1 MGVPRCGLG
10 GTPLN
15 RRISTAALLI
25 AVVVGGLIPARAAA
39 DSALP
44 FPDSMAAVGDS
55 ITQAASSAGSLGVD
69 APQNSWSTGTSS
81 AVNSHYLRL
90 VAAGAP
96 IAGQNHNRSV
106 SGSRMGGLTA
116 QMQTVVP
123 LQPDYLTVLMGGN
136 DLCTD
141 TVAQMTSVTDFRN
154 QFSAAMSTLT
164 AGSPT
169 TNVYVVSIP
178 NVYQLWNLFKG
189 NVWARFIW
197 GVAGI
202 CQSLLANPTSTQAA
216 DVQRRETVRQR
227 NIDFNAALASVC
239 AQFAR
244 CRFDGNAAFNTAFAA
259 SDLSGDYFHP
269 SVAGQAKLAAVSWAA
284 GYTWGAPPPPPVNQ
298 PPVAD
303 FTFGCVNLACTFT
316 DASTDDV
323 GIATRSWNFGDGTP
337 PSAQPAHTYGAAGT
351 YDVTLTV
358 TDGGGLQDD
367 AVTPV
372 TVTAPQ
378 APTMRLE
385 SLTGQSTVSGRNTW
399 SAMVTI
405 VVADTTGRGV
415 ANATVIGSWS
425 AGTGS
430 GSCTTALD
438 GRCSV
443 TVNGLN
449 LKKSTP
455 VTYSVSNVTHAS
467 FQYAQGPLTSVT
479 VARPA

>member
-1 MGVPRCGLG
+1 M
-10 GTPLN
+10 N
-15 RRISTAALLI
+15 RRISTAALLT
-25 AVVVGGLIPARAAA
+25 ALVVGGVIPADAAA
-39 DSALP
+39 ETVLP

-55 ITQAASSAGSLGVD
+55 ITQAASSAGSLGTD

-106 SGSRMGGLTA
+106 SGAKMGGLTA

-154 QFSAAMSTLT
+154 QFSAAMATLT

-169 TNVYVVSIP
+169 TNVYVASLP

-189 NVWARFIW
+189 NAWARFIW

-244 CRFDGNAAFNTAFAA
+244 CRFDGNAAFNTVFTT
-259 SDLSGDYFHP
+259 SDVSGDYFHP
-269 SVAGQAKLAAVSWAA
+269 SVAGQAKLSAVSWAA
-284 GYTWGAPPPPPVNQ
+284 GYSWAAPPPVNQ

-303 FTFGCVNLACTFT
+303 FTFGCADLACTFT
-316 DASTDDV
+316 DGSTDDV
-323 GIATRSWNFGDGTP
+323 GVSARSWTFGDGT
-337 PSAQPAHTYGAAGT
+337 SSTAQNPAHPYAAAGT
-351 YDVTLTV
+351 YSVTLTV

-367 AVTPV
+367 VVKQV
-372 TVTAPQ
+372 TVTAPS

-385 SLTGQSTVSGRNTW
+385 SLTGISSVTGRNTW
-399 SAMVTI
+399 SATVT
-405 VVADTTGRGV
+405 VLVGDTNGRPV
-415 ANATVIGSWS
+415 ANATVAGTWS
-425 AGTGS
+425 AGTGA
-430 GSCTTALD
+430 GSCTTGAS
-438 GRCSV
+438 GQCSV
-443 TVNGLN
+443 TVNGVN
-449 LKKSTP
+449 SKKTAS
-455 VTYSVSNVTHAS
+455 VTYTVDGVTHAS
-467 FQYAQGPLTSVT
+467 LQYVPGTLTSVA
-479 VARPA
+479 VSRPAQ

>member
-1 MGVPRCGLG
+1 M
-10 GTPLN
+10 N
-15 RRISTAALLI
+15 RRIGTAALLT
-25 AVVVGGLIPARAAA
+25 ALLVGGLIPAYAAA
-39 DSALP
+39 ETPLP

-55 ITQAASSAGSLGVD
+55 ITQAASSAGSLGTD

-106 SGSRMGGLTA
+106 SGAKMGGLAA

-154 QFSAAMSTLT
+154 QFSAAMATLT

-244 CRFDGNAAFNTAFAA
+244 CRFDGNASFNTAFAA
-259 SDLSGDYFHP
+259 SDVSGDYFHP
-269 SVAGQAKLAAVSWAA
+269 SVAGQAKLSAVSWAA
-284 GYTWGAPPPPPVNQ
+284 GYSWAAPPPVNQ
-298 PPVAD
+298 PPAAD
-303 FTFGCVNLACTFT
+303 FTFGCADLACTFT
-316 DASTDDV
+316 DGSTDDG
-323 GIATRSWNFGDGTP
+323 GIATRAWNFGDGAT
-337 PSAQPAHTYGAAGT
+337 SNAQNPTHPYAAAGT
-351 YDVTLTV
+351 YNVTLLV

-367 AVTPV
+367 VVKQV
-372 TVTAPQ
+372 TVTAPS

-385 SLTGQSTVSGRNTW
+385 SLSGQSSATGRNTW
-399 SAMVTI
+399 SATVT
-405 VVADTTGRGV
+405 VLVGDTDGRPVAD
-415 ANATVIGSWS
+415 ATVAGSWS
-425 AGTGS
+425 AGTGA
-430 GSCTTALD
+430 GSCTT
-438 GRCSV
+438 GPTGQCSV

-449 LKKSTP
+449 SKKTSS
-455 VTYSVSNVTHAS
+455 VTYTVTGVTHAS
-467 FQYAQGPLTSVT
+467 LQYVPGVLTSVA